1 MFGNYINGEW
11 ITNGA
16 TFEDRNP
23 ANTGEIVGTF
33 VKGSAAD
40 IDAAAA
46 AASAAFPGWS
56 NTSGPAR
63 GNILYKAADIL
74 DKNFESIAAEMT
86 REEGKTLPEA
96 KGEVRRAINIFRYFA
111 GEGSRLPGMLVP
123 SERDRVHMFALR
135 KPIGVVGLVTPWN
148 FPSAIPAWKLAPALI
163 CGNTVVLK
171 PASAAPLSAWRIV
184 EALHQAGI
192 PKGVVNFVAGSG
204 GELGGALVDAAGLK
218 AISFTGSCEIGDW
231 LHAAASKRRLR
242 IQLEMGGK
250 NPTIVLAD
258 ADFNAAVEN
267 VVNAA
272 FFSTGQKCTATSRAI
287 VEDGIYDKF
296 VAAVVE
302 RTRRLKVGDGMQP
315 GIEIGPCVDQAQ
327 METDLRYIEI
337 GRKECGEPACGG
349 RRLTEGAL
357 ANGYFVEPTVFAGVT
372 EAHTIA
378 REEIFGPVLAI
389 MRAADFEDA
398 MRIANAIPF
407 GLSSSI
413 QTTNL
418 SRAFEYIYRS
428 EAGLLTVNLP
438 SAGVE
443 YQLPFGGTK
452 GSSFGPKEQGPA
464 ALEFYSDYKTVYL
477 KYDMKLGQTR
487 LNGAVTAAIYE
498 DGGCRIIAGHTAL
511 DVILD
516 PALTHL
522 ASKNLVEAEP
532 ILPFIRPKFG
542 AVAALMRRAPPSAMP
557 SMAHGKHV
565 RARLS

>member
-1 MFGNYINGEW
+1 MTQTFQNYINGEW
-11 ITNGA
+11 VNGSG
-16 TFEDRNP
+16 TFENRNP
-23 ANTGEIVGTF
+23 ANTDELVGAF
-33 VKGSAAD
+33 VKGSPAD

-46 AASAAFPGWS
+46 AAGAALPAWS
-56 NTSGPAR
+56 GMSGPAR
-63 GNILYKAADIL
+63 GNVLFKAADIL
-74 DKNFESIAAEMT
+74 DRKFDQIAAEMT

-96 KGEVRRAINIFRYFA
+96 KGEVRRSINIFRYFA
-111 GEGSRLPGMLVP
+111 GEGARMPGMLVP

-135 KPIGVVGLVTPWN
+135 KPIGVVGLITPWN

-163 CGNTVVLK
+163 CGNTVVVK

-184 EALHQAGI
+184 EALHEGGA
-192 PKGVVNFVAGSG
+192 PKGVVNFIAGSG
-204 GELGGALVDAAGLK
+204 GELGTALVNAKPLRAV
-218 AISFTGSCEIGDW
+218 SFTGSCQIGNW
-231 LHAAASKRRLR
+231 LHEEASKRRLR

-287 VEDGIYDKF
+287 VEDGIYDRF

-302 RTRRLKVGDGMQP
+302 RTKKLKIGDGMQP

-327 METDLRYIEI
+327 MDTVLHYIEV
-337 GRKECGEPACGG
+337 GRKESGAPKCGG
-349 RRLTEGAL
+349 RRLTEGAF
-357 ANGYFVEPTVFAGVT
+357 AKGYFVEPTVFADVA

-389 MRAADFEDA
+389 MRATDFEDA
-398 MRIANAIPF
+398 MRIANNIPF

-418 SRAFEYIYRS
+418 SRTFEYIYRA

-443 YQLPFGGTK
+443 YQLPFGGSK
-452 GSSFGPKEQGPA
+452 DSSFGPKEQGPA
-464 ALEFYSDYKTVYL
+464 ALEFYSDWKTVYL
-477 KYDMKLGQTR
+477 KY
-487 LNGAVTAAIYE
+487 
-498 DGGCRIIAGHTAL
+498 
-511 DVILD
+511 
-516 PALTHL
+516 
-522 ASKNLVEAEP
+522 
-532 ILPFIRPKFG
+532 
-542 AVAALMRRAPPSAMP
+542 
-557 SMAHGKHV
+557 
-565 RARLS
+565 